1 MTVDRSKP
9 LRQVLPA
16 KPSVAFAFEPDH
28 AQGVLDAA
36 SLLRITELCSVLDP
50 APMASFE
57 TEAARALLGKAE
69 ILITSWGCPPIT
81 ADLLSRAP
89 HLRLVAHAA
98 GSVKTFISPE
108 VFSAG
113 VAVTNAASANAV
125 PVAEFTLAA
134 ILFANKRVF
143 RYRDIYRQDRRQI
156 PWSALA
162 DPDVGNK
169 GKTVGIVG
177 YSRIGARVI
186 ELLQPF
192 DLEVLLYDPYYVID
206 ASDQRRVRSVGLDQL
221 MAEADVVSLHA
232 PAIEATARMI
242 DAGRLALMQNG
253 ATLINTARGALVDQ
267 DALVRELVSGR
278 ISAVIDVTTPEVL
291 PADSPLYGLPNVLLT
306 PHIAGALGNERSRL
320 GATVV
325 AEIERFIAGLPLSHG
340 VAAETLHLQA

>member
-1 MTVDRSKP
+1 MTVDRSRP

-36 SLLRITELCSVLDP
+36 SLLRIAELCSVLDP
-50 APMASFE
+50 APMASFD
-57 TEAARALLGKAE
+57 TEAARALLDKAE
-69 ILITSWGCPPIT
+69 ILITGWGCPRID
-81 ADLLSRAP
+81 ADLLSRTP

-98 GSVKTFISPE
+98 GSVKSFIGPE
-108 VFSAG
+108 VFAAG
-113 VAVTNAASANAV
+113 VAVTNAASANAI

-134 ILFANKRVF
+134 ILFANKQVY
-143 RYRDIYRQDRRQI
+143 RYRDLYRHDRARL
-156 PWSALA
+156 PWSALG
-162 DPDVGNK
+162 DPKVGNN
-169 GKTVGIVG
+169 GKTIGIVG
-177 YSRIGARVI
+177 HSRIGARVI

-192 DLEVLLYDPYYVID
+192 DLEVLLYDPHYSS
-206 ASDQRRVRSVGLDQL
+206 ASQRVRNVELDQL
-221 MAEADVVSLHA
+221 MAEADIVSLHA
-232 PAIEATARMI
+232 PAIESTARMI
-242 DAGRLALMQNG
+242 DTRRLALMPDG

-267 DALVRELVSGR
+267 DALLRELVSGR

-291 PADSPLYGLPNVLLT
+291 PADSPLYELPNVLLT

-325 AEIERFIAGLPLSHG
+325 AEIERFIAGEPLSHG